1 MPVVLLVVV
10 AWIALGALPRSHG
23 TLPFLLMWGVMAI
36 AMMIPTVMRPLQRA
50 ATGSALRGPVFV
62 SGFVV
67 VWLVAGVPAYLVMN
81 AIVWTPAW
89 VALAWMGAG
98 AYQLTPWML
107 RNVAACHTVRF
118 DGRPMQYGMRQ
129 GLRCVASC
137 WPVMLAVMVT
147 AMAIPSVLVSVAALA
162 LVTVAICWEKDP
174 RTSTR
179 MVAALGVA
187 LLLIGAAGFVTLGG
201 GSGQSHHSIG
211 SSTS

>member
-1 MPVVLLVVV
+1 MPVVLLVVA
-10 AWIALGALPRSHG
+10 AWITLAAIPRSHG
-23 TLPFLLMWGVMAI
+23 ILAFVLMWGVMAI

-50 ATGSALRGPVFV
+50 AAGSAVRALNFV
-62 SGFVV
+62 CGFVA
-67 VWLVAGVPAYLVMN
+67 VWLVVGVPAYLVMN

-118 DGRPMQYGMRQ
+118 DGRPLAYGMRQ

-137 WPVMLAVMVT
+137 WPVMMAVMVT
-147 AMAIPSVLVSVAALA
+147 AMVIPSALLSVAALA
-162 LVTVAICWEKDP
+162 LVTIAVCWEKDP
-174 RTSTR
+174 RTSAR

-187 LLLIGAAGFVTLGG
+187 LLLMGAAGFVTLGG
-201 GSGQSHHSIG
+201 GTGQSHHAIG